1 MRYPILISILFF
13 TFLSGCNKDKFT
25 TKPSLK
31 FKSVNTTVLNQ
42 GQSLIFDLSFTDAE
56 GDLTDTIFI
65 TKFEP
70 NCAASG
76 FDAAYPIPAF
86 PTGKNQKG
94 DAIVT
99 FDYNGVSP
107 KCFPR
112 NDTAVFKFVLKDK
125 AQNVSDTVVS
135 PNIVI
140 IN

>member
-1 MRYPILISILFF
+1 MRYPVLFSIILITFF
-13 TFLSGCNKDKFT
+13 SSCKKDKFA

-31 FKSVNTTVLNQ
+31 FNSVNTTVLSQ
-42 GQSLIFDLSFTDAE
+42 GGTLIFNLSFTDAE
-56 GDLTDTIFI
+56 GDLTDTLFI

-70 NCAASG
+70 NCLASR
-76 FDAAYPIPAF
+76 FNAKYAVPPF

-94 DAIVT
+94 DVIVT

-125 AQNVSDTVVS
+125 AQNISDTAVS
-135 PNIVI
+135 GNIVI

>member
-1 MRYPILISILFF
+1 MRYPVLFSIILITFF
-13 TFLSGCNKDKFT
+13 SSCKKDKFA

-31 FKSVNTTVLNQ
+31 FNSVNTPVLSQ
-42 GQSLIFDLSFTDAE
+42 GGTLIFNLSFTDAE
-56 GDLTDTIFI
+56 GDLTDTLFI

-70 NCAASG
+70 NCVASR
-76 FDAAYPIPAF
+76 FNAKYALPPF

-94 DAIVT
+94 DVIVT

-125 AQNVSDTVVS
+125 AQNISDTAVS
-135 PNIVI
+135 GNIVI

>member
-1 MRYPILISILFF
+1 MRYPVLFSIILITFF
-13 TFLSGCNKDKFT
+13 SSCKKDKFA

-31 FKSVNTTVLNQ
+31 FNSVNTTVLSQ
-42 GQSLIFDLSFTDAE
+42 GGTLIFNLSFTDAE
-56 GDLTDTIFI
+56 GDLTDTLFI

-70 NCAASG
+70 NCVASR
-76 FDAAYPIPAF
+76 FNAKYAVPPF

-94 DAIVT
+94 DVIVT

-125 AQNVSDTVVS
+125 AQNISDTAVS
-135 PNIVI
+135 GNIVI